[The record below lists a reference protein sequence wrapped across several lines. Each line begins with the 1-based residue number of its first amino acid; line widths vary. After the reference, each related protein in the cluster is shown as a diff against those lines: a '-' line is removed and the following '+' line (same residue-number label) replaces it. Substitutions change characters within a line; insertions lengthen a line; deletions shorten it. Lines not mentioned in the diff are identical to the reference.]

1 MPRTL
6 LRLALAAA
14 LFVPAAARADIPPP
28 PHQEPLAAPK
38 AEPKGSLKDVKTDN
52 PVAPQAAPEAKADPK
67 AEPKPVEQKPAAKVE
82 ANRETPVGRWKTIDD
97 ASKKEKSVVEIW
109 EEGGK
114 LYGKISQLL
123 DTLPNDP
130 NPKCVKCEGEQKD
143 QPMIGMKIMWDL
155 KKDGSE
161 WSGGRILDPENGKT
175 YKVYLALEDGG
186 KKLKVRGYVGFS
198 LLGRTQ
204 YWHAAP

>member
-1 MPRTL
+1 MTRTL

-14 LFVPAAARADIPPP
+14 LFVPAAARADIAPPR
-28 PHQEPLAAPK
+28 QEAK
-38 AEPKGSLKDVKTDN
+38 AEPKPEARADK
-52 PVAPQAAPEAKADPK
+52 PVEPQAAAPEAKAEPK
-67 AEPKPVEQKPAAKVE
+67 PEAKPVEQKPAAKVE
-82 ANRETPVGRWKTIDD
+82 ANRESPVGRWKTIDD

-114 LYGKISQLL
+114 LFGKITQLL

-130 NPKCVKCEGEQKD
+130 NPKCVKCEGELKD

-204 YWHAAP
+204 YWHAAQ